1 MATDIVIPK
10 LGMTM
15 ASGKVAEWKAAE
27 GDWITE
33 GQGVLVIET
42 EKVTH
47 EVEALAD
54 GFLHI
59 LAAPGT
65 EALVNEA
72 VGQLA
77 ETEEELAQLQAAQP
91 APEGMAAAAPA
102 GKPAE
107 AAAPASGAVPAA
119 PGGRVK
125 ITPVA
130 KKIANEHGLDYSLVS
145 GTGPGGRIKK
155 ADVLKAIDEGVSAP
169 ASAAASAAPA
179 WDGEVVDGK
188 RVKASLPLTGI
199 RAAVAQHMQASLAGS
214 AQLSVMGE
222 FEVDALVELR
232 KSLVAAEAAIGTR
245 ITYTDIL
252 TYVVARA
259 LKKNPI
265 INSSVVDGAIKIWED
280 VNIGVAVSLPFQQ
293 YDAGLIVP
301 VIRNADKKS
310 LAEISLEL
318 KDLRTRCLD
327 GSIGLDE
334 IIGGTFTLS
343 NVGGF
348 GKGYAFNT
356 PIINQPQSA
365 ILGTGAILD
374 RPVAEAGEVVIR
386 QLMNFS
392 FTFDHRAI
400 NGAPVGMFLGTIQEF
415 IKTPGLLLA

>member
-27 GDWITE
+27 GEWITE

-59 LAAPGT
+59 LAGPGT

-91 APEGMAAAAPA
+91 APGGMAEAAPA
-102 GKPAE
+102 DKAATPE
-107 AAAPASGAVPAA
+107 ASAAVPASA
-119 PGGRVK
+119 AGGRVK

-130 KKIANEHGLDYSLVS
+130 KKIAQEHGLDYTLVT

-155 ADVLKAIDEGVSAP
+155 ADVLKAIEEGVSAP
-169 ASAAASAAPA
+169 APAAAAAPA
-179 WDGEVVDGK
+179 WDGEIVDGK
-188 RVKASLPLTGI
+188 RVKASLPLSGI
-199 RAAVAQHMQASLAGS
+199 RAAVAEHMRASLAGS

-222 FEVDALVELR
+222 FEVDAMVELR
-232 KSLVAAEAAIGTR
+232 KSLVAAEAQLGTR
-245 ITYTDIL
+245 ISYTDVLI
-252 TYVVARA
+252 YIVARA
-259 LKKNPI
+259 LRKNPI

-280 VNIGVAVSLPFQQ
+280 VHIGVAVSLPFQEF
-293 YDAGLIVP
+293 DAGLIVP
-301 VIRNADKKS
+301 VIRDADKKS
-310 LAEISLEL
+310 LTEISLEL
-318 KDLRTRCLD
+318 KDLRNRCLD
-327 GSIGLDE
+327 GSIGLEE
-334 IIGGTFTLS
+334 IMGGTFTLS

-374 RPVAEAGEVVIR
+374 RPMAEAGEVVIK

-400 NGAPVGMFLGTIQEF
+400 NGAPVGMFLGTIQEL

>member
-33 GQGVLVIET
+33 GQAVLTIET

-47 EVEALAD
+47 DVEALAD

-77 ETEEELAQLQAAQP
+77 ETEAELAELQAAQP
-91 APEGMAAAAPA
+91 APEGVAASAPA
-102 GKPAE
+102 DKPAD
-107 AAAPASGAVPAA
+107 AAAPASGAGPAA

-130 KKIANEHGLDYSLVS
+130 KKIAQEHGLDYSLVS

-155 ADVLKAIDEGVSAP
+155 ADVLKAIEEGVSAP
-169 ASAAASAAPA
+169 APAAAAAPA

-188 RVKASLPLTGI
+188 RVKASLPLSGI
-199 RAAVAQHMQASLAGS
+199 RAAVAEHMQASLAGS

-222 FEVDALVELR
+222 FEVDAMVELR
-232 KSLVAAEAAIGTR
+232 KSLVAAEAAVGTR

-252 TYVVARA
+252 TFIVARA
-259 LKKNPI
+259 LRKNPI

-280 VNIGVAVSLPFQQ
+280 VNIGVAVSLPFQE

-301 VIRNADKKS
+301 VIKDADKKS

-318 KDLRTRCLD
+318 KDLRNRCLD
-327 GSIGLDE
+327 GTIGLEE
-334 IIGGTFTLS
+334 IVGGTFTLS

-374 RPVAEAGEVVIR
+374 RPVAEAGEVVIK

-400 NGAPVGMFLGTIQEF
+400 NGAPVGMFLGTIQEL